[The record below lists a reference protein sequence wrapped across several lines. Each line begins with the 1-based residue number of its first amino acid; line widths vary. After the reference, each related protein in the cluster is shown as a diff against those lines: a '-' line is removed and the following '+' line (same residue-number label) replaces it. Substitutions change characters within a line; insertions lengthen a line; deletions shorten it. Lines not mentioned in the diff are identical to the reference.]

1 MLRLRGAYFALA
13 TIGVNEAARAFV
25 SNFSPFGG
33 ATGMSLDYSVY
44 GLYGGSM
51 KALWLSFAL
60 VWLIAIIVVVTSY
73 LVKQSRFGLGL
84 MAIREDEDA
93 AMVMGVKTPMTKTW
107 AYALSAFF
115 PGIIG
120 TIYFFKNG
128 NVEPDDAFR
137 LQHVHR
143 DAGDDHAGGQ
153 GTVLGA
159 HPREVSAYERL
170 RGYLLVSP
178 IVQEP
183 APGDL
188 RGGPAP
194 HHPVRAGGSSGLA
207 APPLPEA
214 QGGAGMILEV
224 REVTKRFGG
233 LQALSNITFELGAGE
248 ILGLIGPNGAGKT
261 TLFNAINGVFKP
273 EHGRIVFKD
282 EDITGFPAYEVARR
296 GLARTYQVVR
306 PLSDLTVRENVM
318 VGACYGRE
326 KLSLTD
332 AARVAEDVLAQVGL
346 ADKADHPAGSL
357 NVAQKKRLELARAL
371 GAQPYLLLLDEVLAG
386 LNPSEIAKMMDTIRQ
401 IRDSGIT
408 ILMIE
413 HVMQA
418 MMSISD
424 RILVLDYGV
433 LIAQGLPQEVVNNP
447 QVIEAYLGD
456 PELTKKLLEG

>member
-1 MLRLRGAYFALA
+1 
-13 TIGVNEAARAFV
+13 
-25 SNFSPFGG
+25 
-33 ATGMSLDYSVY
+33 
-44 GLYGGSM
+44 
-51 KALWLSFAL
+51 
-60 VWLIAIIVVVTSY
+60 
-73 LVKQSRFGLGL
+73 
-84 MAIREDEDA
+84 
-93 AMVMGVKTPMTKTW
+93 
-107 AYALSAFF
+107 
-115 PGIIG
+115 
-120 TIYFFKNG
+120 
-128 NVEPDDAFR
+128 
-137 LQHVHR
+137 
-143 DAGDDHAGGQ
+143 
-153 GTVLGA
+153 
-159 HPREVSAYERL
+159 
-170 RGYLLVSP
+170 
-178 IVQEP
+178 
-183 APGDL
+183 
-188 RGGPAP
+188 
-194 HHPVRAGGSSGLA
+194 
-207 APPLPEA
+207 
-214 QGGAGMILEV
+214 MILEV
-224 REVTKRFGG
+224 RDVTKRFGG

-296 GLARTYQVVR
+296 GLARAYQVVR

-433 LIAQGLPQEVVNNP
+433 LIAQGLPHEVVNNP